1 MSRAPNPLA
10 ATVVLSVAAVAIYI
24 GQYLYRGD
32 TDTTATDPPA
42 AADTEIQTLPDFS
55 MPDLGGT
62 ETSIHSWPD
71 RPLIVN
77 FWATW
82 CAPCLREIPMLM
94 EYQEQHPEAQ
104 IVGIAV
110 DSEDA
115 VRNFAADME
124 FSYPILVGPG
134 SFEAAAAFGVEYV
147 ALPLTVFVTADA
159 RVLATHMGE
168 VHEEQLEQF
177 TAANAGLA
185 AGTLDFSAA
194 RSLLAPPH

>member
-1 MSRAPNPLA
+1 MSRAPNPLT
-10 ATVVLSVAAVAIYI
+10 ATLVLSVAAVAIYI
-24 GQYLYRGD
+24 GQNLYRGD
-32 TDTTATDPPA
+32 ADTNDIDPPA
-42 AADTEIQTLPDFS
+42 TADTEIRTLPDFS
-55 MPDLGGT
+55 MPDLAGI
-62 ETSIHSWPD
+62 ETSMHSWPGQ
-71 RPLIVN
+71 PLIVN

-94 EYQEQHPEAQ
+94 EYQQQHPDAQ

-115 VRNFAADME
+115 VRDFAAEMP

-147 ALPLTVFVTADA
+147 ALPLTVFVAADN

-168 VHEEQLEQF
+168 VHAEQLENF

-194 RSLLAPPH
+194 RALFAPQN

>member
-10 ATVVLSVAAVAIYI
+10 ATLVLSVVALAIYA
-24 GQYLYRGD
+24 GVRLTGSGPA
-32 TDTTATDPPA
+32 ATDSGPA
-42 AADTEIQTLPDFS
+42 EAVPLQVRTLPEFS
-55 MPDLGGT
+55 MPDLAGT
-62 ETSIHSWPD
+62 ETSIKSWPD
-71 RPLIVN
+71 QPLIVN

-82 CAPCLREIPMLM
+82 CAPCLREIPLLM
-94 EYQEQHPEAQ
+94 EYQEQNPDVQ

-115 VRNFAADME
+115 VQAFAADMS

-147 ALPLTVFVTADA
+147 ALPLTVFVAADQ

-168 VHEEQLEQF
+168 VQAEQLENF
-177 TAANAGLA
+177 TVANAGLA
-185 AGTLDFSAA
+185 AGTLEFAAA
-194 RSLLAPPH
+194 RSLVEHHP

>member
-10 ATVVLSVAAVAIYI
+10 ATVVLSVAAVVM
-24 GQYLYRGD
+24 YLGVRLYPGSVD
-32 TDTTATDPPA
+32 TSDSGTPA
-42 AADTEIQTLPDFS
+42 APEAQARTLPEFS
-55 MPDLGGT
+55 MPDLAGA
-62 ETSIHSWPD
+62 ETSIRSWPD

-94 EYQEQHPEAQ
+94 EYQQQHPEVQ

-115 VRNFAADME
+115 VRDFAADMS

-134 SFEAAAAFGVEYV
+134 SFEAAAAFGAEYV
-147 ALPLTVFVTADA
+147 ALPLTVFVAADA
-159 RVLATHMGE
+159 RLLATHMGE
-168 VHEEQLEQF
+168 VHAEQLENF
-177 TAANAGLA
+177 TVANTGLA

-194 RSLLAPPH
+194 RSLLATPQ

>member
-10 ATVVLSVAAVAIYI
+10 ATLVLSVAAIAIYI
-24 GQYLYRGD
+24 GLYLYRGD
-32 TDTTATDPPA
+32 TDTNVADRPA
-42 AADTEIQTLPDFS
+42 AADAEIRTLPEFS

-62 ETSIHSWPD
+62 ETSIHSWPN

-82 CAPCLREIPMLM
+82 CAPCLREIPMLKD
-94 EYQEQHPEAQ
+94 YQQQHPEAQ

-110 DSEDA
+110 DTEDA

-147 ALPLTVFVTADA
+147 ALPLTVFVAADA

-168 VHEEQLEQF
+168 VHPEQLENF
-177 TAANAGLA
+177 TIANAGLA

-194 RSLLAPPH
+194 RALLSPSN

>member
-10 ATVVLSVAAVAIYI
+10 ATLILSGIALAIYAGVRLYPGSPEPAEPAAVS
-24 GQYLYRGD
+24 
-32 TDTTATDPPA
+32 TPPLQA
-42 AADTEIQTLPDFS
+42 QMLPTFS
-55 MPDLGGT
+55 MPDLDGN

-71 RPLIVN
+71 TPLIVN

-94 EYQEQHPEAQ
+94 DYQQAQPDVQ

-110 DSEDA
+110 DREDA
-115 VRNFAADME
+115 VRDFAADME
-124 FSYPILVGPG
+124 FSYPVLVGPG
-134 SFEAAAAFGVEYV
+134 SFEAVAAFGVDYV
-147 ALPLTVFVTADA
+147 ALPLTVFVAADG

-168 VHEEQLEQF
+168 VHPEQLDQF

-185 AGTLDFSAA
+185 DGTLDFAAASA
-194 RSLLAPPH
+194 LLEFAH